1 MESLFNVTQSPPSHS
16 DPPPEMPRSGD
27 ESDLRWS
34 EELLEDPH
42 RAADKA
48 DRVEHM
54 FANIA
59 DSYDLNN
66 RVHSLW
72 RDQAW
77 RRAAVRA
84 AGLTGHET
92 VLDVACG
99 TGDLTRAMARG
110 GAARVVG
117 VDFTFP
123 MLQIAS
129 QKPAPSG
136 EAPIVYLEG
145 DALHLPI
152 GDESV
157 DVVSIAFGIRNVV
170 DAAAALREF
179 HRVLRPGGRCV
190 ILEFGLPRSRF
201 LRGLYNVYFRRVM
214 PLTATVISGDRT
226 GAYRYLP
233 ESVNTFISRERMTRM
248 LDETGF
254 EMTRSRSLTL
264 GICLVYSAV
273 HAG

>member
-1 MESLFNVTQSPPSHS
+1 LNVTQSRPSHS
-16 DPPPEMPRSGD
+16 DAPSGTPRAGD
-27 ESDLRWS
+27 ATNLRWS
-34 EELLEDPH
+34 DDLLADPH

-54 FANIA
+54 FAAIA
-59 DSYDLNN
+59 DTYDLNN

-84 AGLTGHET
+84 AGLTGTET

-110 GAARVVG
+110 GSDSVIG

-123 MLQIAS
+123 MLQIAHR
-129 QKPAPSG
+129 KPTPPG
-136 EAPIVYLEG
+136 EAPIVYVEG
-145 DALHLPI
+145 DALQLPI
-152 GDESV
+152 ADRSV

-170 DAAAALREF
+170 DPAAALREF

-190 ILEFGLPRSRF
+190 ILEFGLPRSRL
-201 LRGLYNVYFRRVM
+201 LRGIYNIYFRRVM

-248 LDETGF
+248 LGEAGF
-254 EMTRSRSLTL
+254 EVTQSRSLTL

-273 HAG
+273 RAG